1 MSTATSL
8 PVPTEDAAELSGPSH
23 RLWLGLLVAATF
35 LAVLAGCGF
44 GAVTISPWDWGQI
57 LLAPIGATE
66 LATAELEMKAGVLWN
81 LRLPRVI
88 CGLLVGAGLAL
99 AGAAMQGLFRNPL
112 ADPALIGVSSGA
124 ALGASIGIIAFGY
137 LQVLL
142 GSFALSGTLIIAGMA
157 FVGGF
162 LAAIMVQRMG
172 QHGGRTAVATM
183 LLAGIAINALC
194 GACTGLMLFLA
205 DDNQLR
211 DITFWMLGSL
221 GAATWTLAGGMAVVT
236 LFMLGWLM
244 RQAGAFNAL
253 LLGEAE
259 ANHLG
264 YEVERFKRRAV
275 FLTALLVGLAVS
287 FTGVIGF
294 VGLVVPHL
302 IRLAAGADHRF
313 LFPASAL
320 LGGTLLVLADTICR
334 NLGPAELPI
343 GIITAILGAPFFLYL
358 MRRQRWVAS

>member
-1 MSTATSL
+1 MSKATTL
-8 PVPTEDAAELSGPSH
+8 ELSTDDSPDISRPPH
-23 RLWLGLLVAATF
+23 RLWLGLLLLAMLVA
-35 LAVLAGCGF
+35 VMAGCGF
-44 GAVTISPWDWGQI
+44 GAVTISPWDWAQI
-57 LLAPIGATE
+57 LLAPLGITE
-66 LATAELEMKAGVLWN
+66 LSTSELEMKAGVLWS
-81 LRLPRVI
+81 LRLPRVV

-124 ALGASIGIIAFGY
+124 ALGAAIGIIAFGY
-137 LQVLL
+137 LRTLL
-142 GSFALSGTLIIAGMA
+142 SAFALSGTVLIAGMA
-157 FVGGF
+157 FLGGF

-194 GACTGLMLFLA
+194 GAFTGLMLFMA

-221 GAATWTLAGGMAVVT
+221 GASTWPLAGGMAVVT
-236 LFMLGWLM
+236 FFMLGWLM
-244 RQAGAFNAL
+244 QQAGAFNAL

-259 ANHLG
+259 ASHLG
-264 YEVERFKRRAV
+264 YEVESFKRRAV
-275 FLTALLVGLAVS
+275 FLSALLVGLAVS

-302 IRLAAGADHRF
+302 VRLAAGADHRF
-313 LFPASAL
+313 LFPASAI
-320 LGGTLLVLADTICR
+320 LGGTLLVLADMICR

-343 GIITAILGAPFFLYL
+343 GIITALLGAPFFLYL